1 MGYSGEKK
9 FTIYNDRNEDILQF
23 RLTHFMNGEDNEVK
37 NKVVTKDVFKNN
49 ESFAE
54 IFESVSGRDD
64 QWFIQ
69 FNTLEKGCKMTKSLT
84 ANMGKEK
91 DDFKIRIEFDSL
103 VITWSEKGKTSSK
116 KIDIKRVSKIMD

>member
-1 MGYSGEKK
+1 
-9 FTIYNDRNEDILQF
+9 
-23 RLTHFMNGEDNEVK
+23 MNGEDNEVK